1 MRKYLL
7 LIACLLPVH
16 WTAAQMKAYKQAD
29 GVSIQ
34 ATSVLTVNSAVTA
47 TDVLTGDGE
56 CSTPDISEERF
67 KQLPWYGNEAFL
79 DNFYDSLQ
87 TADPVTEPSP
97 AARTTAVEVPR
108 YRVPIRFWV
117 YRTANVPPG
126 GRDGGVERLPTERNF
141 QFLMD
146 ALNEAFRNNGISV
159 RFYMR
164 CVSWVDDPGAV
175 NLGGYFEQEDIA
187 YRNRDNA
194 VINVHIVDQGTAGVF
209 NPLYDA
215 IFIPRAVYTDP
226 IFART
231 FPHEMG
237 HYLSLVHT
245 HFGYKVPCLWEPVR
259 RGYYPVCPSH
269 YVAPN
274 TCSVTGDGFCDT
286 PGDPNQSGQ
295 VAGCVYNGGE
305 RDYLNELYDPAEDNH
320 MAYSPRACR
329 NWFSNKQKKAM
340 MWSLAWQRAPER
352 ARGNWGTDGTNA
364 FDSFEPDN
372 GDRAA
377 RPLALNGLQRHSFH
391 SRACSDTEDWIRFQI
406 PAGGFLGAYFVEA
419 TGVNG
424 TAHPVT
430 SLELFPSIGGTEA
443 GGFVAGA
450 RIAVPFT
457 TPDGRARLEIPCQ
470 SVTPGQ
476 WYLVRISNGGTQF
489 GQYDVALTNGP
500 ATGQA
505 ALPTISGPDLVC
517 SNSVSFILNNA
528 PAGTTITW
536 SASANLTP
544 RSGTGTT
551 ATVSA
556 VTGTSGSGS
565 ITFNVAGGCNVQ
577 ITKTL
582 NVNVFEANLTVSPS
596 LDGLCPFDQVQVSV
610 AVRGGASSYVW
621 DVQGDLNIAYG
632 QGTSQIAVN
641 ATDGFQYGVVRAT
654 FINSCGQTQNAS
666 RSFGRSSACPMTL
679 QYTLYPNPTSDFVEI
694 AADEIVEGNPAK
706 DKDFEVQVYDNF
718 AQLKLGAKTKKEDKI
733 KKIKLDVTSL
743 PVGMYVVHIINSEG
757 TVQKQLEIMR

>member
-1 MRKYLL
+1 
-7 LIACLLPVH
+7 
-16 WTAAQMKAYKQAD
+16 MKAYKQTD

-34 ATSVLTVNSAVTA
+34 ATSVLTINTAVTA

-56 CSTPDISEERF
+56 CATPDISEERF

-108 YRVPIRFWV
+108 YRVPVRFWV
-117 YRTANVPPG
+117 YRAANVPPG
-126 GRDGGVERLPTERNF
+126 GRDGGVEALPTEQNF

-164 CVSWVDDPGAV
+164 CVSWVDEPAAV
-175 NLGGYFEQEDIA
+175 NLGGYFEQDNLA
-187 YRNRDNA
+187 TRHRDNA

-215 IFIPRAVYTDP
+215 IFIPRIVYTNN
-226 IFART
+226 IQAKT
-231 FPHEMG
+231 LPHEIG

-245 HFGYKVPCLWEPVR
+245 HFGYRVPCLWEPVR

-269 YVAPN
+269 FVAPN

-295 VAGCVYNGGE
+295 AAGCVYNGGE

-329 NWFSNKQKKAM
+329 TWFSNKQKKAM
-340 MWSLAWQRAPER
+340 MWSLAVLRAPER
-352 ARGNWGTDGTNA
+352 ARGNWGTDGTNN

-377 RPLALNGLQRHSFH
+377 RELALNGLQRHSFH
-391 SRACSDTEDWIRFQI
+391 SRACSDGEDWVRFEV
-406 PAGGFLGAYFVEA
+406 PAGGFPGAYFVEV

-424 TAHPVT
+424 AAHPVT
-430 SLELFPSIGGTEA
+430 NMEIFTSTGTVAA
-443 GGFVAGA
+443 GLVAGA

-470 SVTPGQ
+470 SVTPGR

-489 GQYDVALTNGP
+489 GQYDLTLTTGP
-500 ATGQA
+500 ATGQP
-505 ALPTISGPDLVC
+505 ALPTVSGPDIVC
-517 SNSVSFILNNA
+517 NANQTFVLNNA
-528 PAGTTITW
+528 PAGATVTWTTTT
-536 SASANLTP
+536 NLTP
-544 RSGTGTT
+544 QSGTGPT

-556 VTGTSGSGS
+556 NGSGPGVITFSVQGSCGYSVRKNVQAGRYQPSDFPISGPNGTSTSGL
-565 ITFNVAGGCNVQ
+565 AY
-577 ITKTL
+577 
-582 NVNVFEANLTVSPS
+582 VSPNTTVNLS
-596 LDGLCPFDQVQVSV
+596 APALLNLVSNGYEWTV
-610 AVRGGASSYVW
+610 VNNRTQAQTTTRQSSRFFSVPVPGAGFQGITVLLRVRNICNGTEEFPTEPSVYNLLEQSSGTFAMYPNPASSYV
-621 DVQGDLNIAYG
+621 
-632 QGTSQIAVN
+632 
-641 ATDGFQYGVVRAT
+641 
-654 FINSCGQTQNAS
+654 
-666 RSFGRSSACPMTL
+666 
-679 QYTLYPNPTSDFVEI
+679 EI
-694 AADEIVEGNPAK
+694 APDESVADNQAK
-706 DKDFEVQVYDNF
+706 DKDFEVVIYDNF
-718 AQLKLGAKTKKEDKI
+718 AQEKLRAKTPKELKEKKL
-733 KKIKLDVTSL
+733 KLDVTSL
-743 PVGMYVVHIINSEG
+743 PLGVYVVQITYEG
-757 TVQKQLEIMR
+757 GVEQKQLEIMR